1 MPKEIKIVE
10 KEGIKI
16 DSPIIIEG
24 FPDIGLVGTIASLHL
39 IDQLGLNEM
48 AYIESSIFPPVMVLH
63 KGILT
68 EPVRIFGDKNILLVT
83 SEIAIPPNAIYDLAD
98 TLSNWFK
105 EKRAKLVISLT
116 GIPVQE
122 RMEIDTPMVFG
133 VGNSEDALS
142 ILKKNDIETMEEGFI
157 AGIYALLLKDCL
169 RRNIPAIAILAQS
182 FLNYPDPGA
191 AASAISSLNKI
202 LKIDVDVKPLLERAD
217 EIRVKARD
225 LMKQTQGSMG
235 AMRKPLE
242 TEIPMMYH

>member
-16 DSPIIIEG
+16 DSPIVIEG
-24 FPDIGLVGTIASLHL
+24 FPDVGLVGTIASSHL
-39 IDQLGLNEM
+39 IDQLGLNEI

-68 EPVRIFGDKNILLVT
+68 EPVRIFGDKNIILVT
-83 SEIAIPPNAIYDLAD
+83 SEIAIPPNAIYDLANI
-98 TLSNWFK
+98 LSNWFK
-105 EKRAKLVISLT
+105 EKRAKLVISLA
-116 GIPVQE
+116 GIPVQN
-122 RMEIDTPMVFG
+122 RMEIDTPIVFG

-142 ILKKNDIETMEEGFI
+142 ILKKNEIENMEEGFI
-157 AGIYALLLKDCL
+157 AGIYALLLKECS

-202 LKIDVDVKPLLERAD
+202 LKINVDVKPLLDRAD
-217 EIRVKARD
+217 EIRIKARD

>member
-10 KEGIKI
+10 KEGLKI

-24 FPDIGLVGTIASLHL
+24 FPDVGLVGTIASLHL
-39 IDQLGLNEM
+39 IDQLGLNEI
-48 AYIESSIFPPVMVLH
+48 AHIESPIFPPVMVLH

-68 EPVRIFGDKNILLVT
+68 EPVRIFGNQNILLVT
-83 SEIAIPPNAIYDLAD
+83 SEIALPPSAIYDLANKLAD
-98 TLSNWFK
+98 WFK
-105 EKRAKLVISLT
+105 EKNAKLVISLT
-116 GIPVQE
+116 GIPVQD
-122 RMEIDTPMVFG
+122 RMEIDTPIVFG
-133 VGNSEDALS
+133 VGNSKDALN
-142 ILKKNDIETMEEGFI
+142 IIKKNGIETMEEGFI
-157 AGIYALLLKDCL
+157 AGIYALLLKECS

-202 LKIDVDVKPLLERAD
+202 LNMNVDVKPLLERAD

-225 LMKQTQGSMG
+225 LMKQTQGAMG
-235 AMRKPLE
+235 AMRKTLE

>member
-1 MPKEIKIVE
+1 MPKEIRIVE

-24 FPDIGLVGTIASLHL
+24 FPDVGLVGTIASLHL
-39 IDQLGLNEM
+39 VDQLGLNEV
-48 AYIESSIFPPVMVLH
+48 AYIESPIFPPVMVLH

-68 EPVRIFGDKNILLVT
+68 EPVRIFGNSKVLLVT

-98 TLSNWFK
+98 AFANWFE
-105 EKRAKLVISLT
+105 EKKAKLVISLT
-116 GIPVQE
+116 GIPVQD

-133 VGNSEDALS
+133 VGNNENALS
-142 ILKKNDIETMEEGFI
+142 ILKKNKIETMEEGFI
-157 AGIYALLLKDCL
+157 AGIYALLLKESL

-202 LKIDVDVKPLLERAD
+202 LKTNVEVKSLLEKAD

-225 LMKQTQGSMG
+225 LMKQTQGTMG
-235 AMRKPLE
+235 AMRKPAE
-242 TEIPMMYH
+242 TEIPLMYR

>member
-10 KEGIKI
+10 KEGVKI
-16 DSPIIIEG
+16 DSPIVIEG
-24 FPDIGLVGTIASLHL
+24 FPDVGLVGTIASLHL
-39 IDQLGLNEM
+39 IDQLGLNEI

-68 EPVRIFGDKNILLVT
+68 EPVRIFGDKNIILVT
-83 SEIAIPPNAIYDLAD
+83 SEIAIPPIAIYDLAD

-116 GIPVQE
+116 GIPVQD
-122 RMEIDTPMVFG
+122 RMEIDAPMVFG
-133 VGNSEDALS
+133 VGNSEDTLS
-142 ILKKNDIETMEEGFI
+142 ILKKNKIETMEEGFI
-157 AGIYALLLKDCL
+157 AGIYALLLKRCL
-169 RRNIPAIAILAQS
+169 KRNIPAIAILAQS
-182 FLNYPDPGA
+182 FPNYPDPGA

-202 LKIDVDVKPLLERAD
+202 LKTDVDVKPLLEKAND
-217 EIRVKARD
+217 IRVKARD
-225 LMKQTQGSMG
+225 LMKQTQGAMG